1 MDSHDVRRQWAD
13 RSGEYSPAYYAHYGP
28 DETSESVREILRD
41 RVGRD
46 AAVLELGC
54 SSGRHLSHLFDDGFT
69 DLSGVELNDEAFDVM
84 ADHYPDLWE
93 TGTFHADAI
102 EDVVGDFDDGA
113 FDAVYSVETLQHVH
127 PDAEWVFAEIARVT
141 GDLLVTAEI
150 EDDAEDAERVER
162 DEDPDVNFVR
172 DEFPLYYRD
181 WGEIFGGLGL
191 EQVDRRD
198 VNRDTVRAFRA
209 R

>member
-1 MDSHDVRRQWAD
+1 VDSHDVRRQWAD

-28 DETSESVREILRD
+28 DETSESVREILRG

-54 SSGRHLSHLFDDGFT
+54 SSGRHLSHLHDDGFG
-69 DLSGVELNDEAFDVM
+69 DLSGVELNPDAFDVM
-84 ADHYPDLWE
+84 ADQYPDLWAA
-93 TGTFHADAI
+93 GTFHADAI
-102 EDVVGDFDDGA
+102 EDVVGDFDDDR
-113 FDAVYSVETLQHVH
+113 FDAVYSVQTLQHIH
-127 PDAEWVFAEIARVT
+127 PDAEWVFEEVARIT
-141 GDLLVTAEI
+141 GDTLVTVEI

-162 DEDPDVNFVR
+162 DGDPDVNYVR

-181 WGEIFGGLGL
+181 WGEIFDGLGF
-191 EQVDRRD
+191 EQVERRRGRRD
-198 VNRDTVRAFRA
+198 TLRVFRA